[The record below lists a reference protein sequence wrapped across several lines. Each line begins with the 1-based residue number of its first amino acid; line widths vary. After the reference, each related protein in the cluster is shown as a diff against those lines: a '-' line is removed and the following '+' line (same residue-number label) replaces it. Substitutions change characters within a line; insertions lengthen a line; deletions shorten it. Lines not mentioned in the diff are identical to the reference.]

1 MKQSIW
7 PSLSKASFVSLL
19 KDFVESEFFVID
31 GDSLLLTF
39 LNEEVQHLTLFYLIE
54 CFLHDFTQKGA
65 KYIIVFFKDAEQ
77 MYFQNPQF
85 LFLRTALVEH
95 LKHNTNITIHTEF
108 SNCFSQEWEIFLK
121 KSYPYFIII
130 SDIGLTSLQTNYLTI
145 FIAHSLLKKINVVQA
160 FGQECDTLRVY
171 GYHLQSMWK
180 HRIFF

>member
-1 MKQSIW
+1 
-7 PSLSKASFVSLL
+7 
-19 KDFVESEFFVID
+19 
-31 GDSLLLTF
+31 
-39 LNEEVQHLTLFYLIE
+39 
-54 CFLHDFTQKGA
+54 
-65 KYIIVFFKDAEQ
+65 

-85 LFLRTALVEH
+85 LFLRTAIVEH

-145 FIAHSLLKKINVVQA
+145 FIAHSLSKKINVVQA

-180 HRIFF
+180 HRIFFQKVN